1 MMESSHRGS
10 QGKRDEIISLIVYIN
25 KLVMSLCDHKV
36 INFPEKI
43 QIDFSFSCS
52 HFSYFNKDENMTD
65 MRDQSFYMFDSFGL
79 RSLDK
84 AGRVKIYEVPG
95 VHHTVWHH
103 NVSVIENCILPWL
116 D

>member
-1 MMESSHRGS
+1 MAVKV
-10 QGKRDEIISLIVYIN
+10 KRDEIISLIVYLN
-25 KLVMSLCDHKV
+25 EYVMSLHGHKV
-36 INFPEKI
+36 IVINFSLRKI
-43 QIDFSFSCS
+43 QIDFFFSCS
-52 HFSYFNKDENMTD
+52 HFSYLNKNENMTD

-84 AGRVKIYEVPG
+84 AGKIKVYEVPG